1 MKKVVILLFVFI
13 FLSFHPASFA
23 QTTEQVKNF
32 DSQIKILKN
41 GEIEVKETIT
51 YFFSTPKHGI
61 YRYIPYTKDINGER
75 YDMTFSFQPV
85 VDEKGNTY
93 KTKISKDGNAW
104 TLKIGNPDKT
114 ITGLHTYV
122 IYYTVKGSISYLNDH
137 DELYWNITG
146 NGWDVPIEKAKT
158 TITLPENIDGSKIG
172 LICFTGA
179 IGSNDKNC
187 TSFTNG
193 KNSIFETS
201 KALNPNEGL
210 TVAVS
215 FPKGM
220 VATLL
225 PQKYIPFFDRWYGK
239 LTLYAIYILAF
250 LWYLAL
256 PIYLIVR
263 WYKKGRD
270 PKVGIPL
277 TASFDPPRVEE
288 QTRVEAGPPKQGGR
302 FLTPG
307 ETGSLIDET
316 VDNKDIFA
324 SIVDLARRGFL
335 VIQEKKKKEFYLL
348 QKKKSD
354 NTLLSFEKTLLDG
367 IFKDSENI
375 KLKDAKLFETVK
387 TVKGMLYQS
396 MVDNKYFAKN
406 PEKTR
411 KLYYALGI
419 FSLFSVNFVLSF
431 ISFVFGKVMPR
442 KTLLGA
448 QKARDAHSLKNF
460 LTSQKRQLEFQAEEQ
475 MMFEKLLPYAI
486 AFGVE
491 KVWAKR
497 FEKIN
502 LKQPSWYQGY
512 QTSSFNSIY
521 FASVMSNSFSSFKSS
536 STPPSSSSG
545 FGGGG
550 FSGGGGG
557 GGGGGSW

>member
-1 MKKVVILLFVFI
+1 MKKVIILLFVFI
-13 FLSFHPASFA
+13 FLSFHPTSFA

-32 DSQIKILKN
+32 DSKISIQKN

-51 YFFSTPKHGI
+51 YFFPGLKHGI
-61 YRYIPYTKDINGER
+61 YRYIPFTKNVNGQR
-75 YDMTFSFQPV
+75 YDMTFSFKPV
-85 VDEKGNTY
+85 TDEKGNIY
-93 KTKISKDGNAW
+93 KTKISNEDNEW
-104 TLKIGNPDKT
+104 NLKIGDPDKT
-114 ITGLHTYV
+114 ITGVHTY
-122 IYYTVKGSISYLNDH
+122 IISYTVKGALSYLKDH

-146 NGWDVPIEKAKT
+146 NGWDVPIENAET
-158 TITLPENIDGSKIG
+158 TITLPENIDGSKIN

-179 IGSNDKNC
+179 TGSTDKNC
-187 TSFTNG
+187 TSTTDG
-193 KNSIFETS
+193 KTS
-201 KALNPNEGL
+201 TITTKSALSPNEGL
-210 TVAVS
+210 TVAES
-215 FPKGM
+215 FPKGT
-220 VATLL
+220 VAVLN
-225 PQKYIPFFDRWYGK
+225 PQKYVPFFDRWYGK
-239 LTLYAIYILAF
+239 LTIIGIIILAF
-250 LWYLAL
+250 LWYLVL

-277 TASFDPPRVEE
+277 TATF
-288 QTRVEAGPPKQGGR
+288 EAPKLGKR

-316 VDNKDIFA
+316 VDNKDLFA
-324 SIVDLARRGFL
+324 TIVDLARRGFL
-335 VIQEKKKKEFYLL
+335 IIQEKKKKEFYLL
-348 QKKKSD
+348 QKKKPD
-354 NTLLSFEKTLLDG
+354 NTLLPFEKALLEG
-367 IFKDSENI
+367 IFKTGQTV
-375 KLKDAKLFETVK
+375 KLKDTKLFETVK

-406 PEKTR
+406 PDRTR

-419 FSLFSVNFVLSF
+419 AGIFSINLVLAFS
-431 ISFVFGKVMPR
+431 SFVFGKIMPR

-460 LTSQKRQLEFQAEEQ
+460 LTSQKRQLEFQAENQ

-502 LKQPSWYQGY
+502 LKQPSWYKGY